1 MISCEIDL
9 GIDWLLEAIWQ
20 VSLDPFPALHLNSH
34 SGTRFGEVRFRFL
47 RSGHVVVAGRE
58 VLTNRV
64 YTKKRGDQPDLSD
77 PICLRQGATIETVC
91 HGIHRSL
98 ASHFKYALVWG
109 KSSKFNPQ
117 PQKVGLTHAVQDED
131 V

>member
-9 GIDWLLEAIWQ
+9 GIDWLLEAIWKELGL
-20 VSLDPFPALHLNSH
+20 VK
-34 SGTRFGEVRFRFL
+34 
-47 RSGHVVVAGRE
+47 
-58 VLTNRV
+58 V
-64 YTKKRGDQPDLSD
+64 YTKRRGEQPDLND

-117 PQKVGLTHAVQDED
+117 PQKVGLNHLVQDED
-131 V
+131 VVSIFTK

>member
-1 MISCEIDL
+1 MNDRNLVWSSEIKT
-9 GIDWLLEAIWQ
+9 W
-20 VSLDPFPALHLNSH
+20 VHFAL
-34 SGTRFGEVRFRFL
+34 TDRRC
-47 RSGHVVVAGRE
+47 
-58 VLTNRV
+58 RV
-64 YTKKRGDQPDLSD
+64 YTKKRGEIPDLSD

-98 ASHFKYALVWG
+98 ASQFKYALVWG

-117 PQKVGLTHAVQDED
+117 PQKVGLTHLVQDED